1 MEVVAKV
8 NEINEILNKL
18 RKDKLIGFVPTMGA
32 LHEGH
37 LSLIRKCKEEND
49 ITVVSI
55 YVNPTQFNDKEDFIK
70 YPRMLD
76 SDLEKLSKIDCDVV
90 FCPDDKEMYPE
101 KDERVFDF
109 GGLDKVMEGKHR
121 PGHFNGVAQIVTKLF
136 DIIKPHRAY
145 FGKKDFQQLTIIKY
159 LVKNLN
165 IPIEIVGCP
174 TVREQDGL
182 AMSSRNMLLNEEER
196 RIAVELSK
204 MLFFVKDNYKNFKT
218 LEEIYNFVYKHF
230 EKIPLINLEYFEI
243 VNDNNLQRINNI
255 DDIGPG
261 VTACIAAKVGKIR
274 LIDNI
279 SFE

>member
-1 MEVVAKV
+1 MEIFTKV
-8 NEINEILNKL
+8 KEIKDFLDEL
-18 RKDKLIGFVPTMGA
+18 RRDKLIGFVPTMGA

-37 LSLIRKCKEEND
+37 LSLIKKCKEEND

-76 SDLEKLSKIDCDVV
+76 SDLEKLNKIGCDIV

-145 FGKKDFQQLTIIKY
+145 FGKKDFQQLVIIKF

-165 IPIEIVGCP
+165 IPVEIIGCP
-174 TVREQDGL
+174 TVREDDGL

-196 RIAVELSK
+196 KVAVELSK
-204 MLFFVKDNYKNFKT
+204 MLFYVKDNYKNFKT
-218 LEEIYNFVYKHF
+218 LEEIYNFVYNHF

-243 VNDNNLQRINNI
+243 VNDTNLQRINDI
-255 DDIGPG
+255 EKIGPG